1 MSREIKFR
9 AWNKE
14 EEKMLSNVA
23 VQNGKQVWAEQTA
36 GSDVWDAKLVAG
48 NNIIIQFTG
57 LKDKNGKE
65 IYEGD
70 LIKFINLMPIEA
82 KEEIAEVKFVLEDN
96 FLPYIYPFVNISSY
110 NYETKHFEGFGV
122 NSKDCEVIGN
132 IYENSELLNKREKNN
147 VR

>member
-48 NNIIIQFTG
+48 NNIIMQFTG

-65 IYEGD
+65 I
-70 LIKFINLMPIEA
+70 FI
-82 KEEIAEVKFVLEDN
+82 F
-96 FLPYIYPFVNISSY
+96 
-110 NYETKHFEGFGV
+110 
-122 NSKDCEVIGN
+122 
-132 IYENSELLNKREKNN
+132 
-147 VR
+147 